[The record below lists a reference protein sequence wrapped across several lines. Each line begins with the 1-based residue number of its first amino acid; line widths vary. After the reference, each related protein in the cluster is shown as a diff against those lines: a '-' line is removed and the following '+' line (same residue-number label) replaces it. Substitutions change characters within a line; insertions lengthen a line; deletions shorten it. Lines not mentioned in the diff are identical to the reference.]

1 MPVAIVQ
8 LPDLSRLSS
17 AVGRGKDPSSLAG
30 VVAVSFL
37 GVIIMLGGGGSPN
50 PLPELI
56 LQLITAALLA
66 AWAVTLGAR
75 AYFKRPPAQLSGP
88 AILFAVI
95 LFAIPLIQLLPL
107 PPILWH
113 ALPGRAGERAAL
125 ALIGQ
130 QDSWRPLTISPARTI
145 AAGLALIVPLIAMV
159 MVASLGRAGRAMIMG
174 VIAGVA
180 LLSLVLGAAQMS
192 GGNGNWLRF
201 YVPDQ
206 PFLSGFQANRNSS
219 ADLLLVGY
227 LALSAVM
234 LEWIGLRRTRAEQ
247 FRWPLVIAAPFLMLV
262 LGIVLTGSRAGMML
276 VPLVVIAQLGIF
288 QAHLALSR
296 RVGLAL
302 LGIVTA
308 GAVLPLLLRNSVIAG
323 ILARYD
329 FAGEFRPELWKDSL
343 YSLGQYWPFGAGLG
357 NFVPVFLASE
367 RLEVVDPTVPNR
379 AHNDF
384 LEFAIEAGL
393 PGTVVLAICA
403 AILIG
408 LAHKHWRSGV
418 PGARVQVWFGGVVL
432 AVLGLHS
439 MVDYPL
445 RSMSL
450 AAIAAISA
458 AMLMPMP
465 HRQSGNSGSK
475 VQ

>member
-1 MPVAIVQ
+1 MPVAVVQ
-8 LPDLSRLSS
+8 PPDLSRLSS
-17 AVGRGKDPSSLAG
+17 DFGRGISPPSLAG
-30 VVAVSFL
+30 LVAALFL
-37 GVIIMLGGGGSPN
+37 GVVIMLGGGGSPN
-50 PLPELI
+50 PQPELI
-56 LQLITAALLA
+56 LQLITALLLA
-66 AWAVTLGAR
+66 GWAATLAVR
-75 AYFKRPPAQLSGP
+75 AYLRQPSTRLSRP
-88 AILFAVI
+88 AV
-95 LFAIPLIQLLPL
+95 LLGVALVAIPLIQLIPL
-107 PPILWH
+107 PPVLWH
-113 ALPGRAGERAAL
+113 SLPGRAGERAAL

-130 QDSWRPLTISPARTI
+130 QDSWRPLTISSARTI
-145 AAGLALIVPLIAMV
+145 AAGLALIVPLIVMV

-174 VIAGVA
+174 LIAGIA
-180 LLSLVLGAAQMS
+180 LLSLVVGAAQMS
-192 GGNGNWLRF
+192 GGTGNWLRF

-227 LALSAVM
+227 LALSAAM

-247 FRWPLVIAAPFLMLV
+247 IRWPLVMAAPFLVLM

-288 QAHLALSR
+288 QTHLTLSR
-296 RVGLAL
+296 RVGLTL

-308 GAVLPLLLRNSVIAG
+308 GAALPLLLRNSVIAG

-343 YSLGQYWPFGAGLG
+343 YSLGQYWPFGVGLG
-357 NFVPVFLASE
+357 NFVPVFMAGE

-384 LEFAIEAGL
+384 LEFVIEAGL
-393 PGTVVLAICA
+393 PGIVVFAIFA
-403 AILIG
+403 AILMG
-408 LAHKHWRSGV
+408 LARKHWRSGV
-418 PGARVQVWFGGVVL
+418 PGARAQVWFGGVVL
-432 AVLGLHS
+432 VVLGLHS

-445 RSMSL
+445 RSISL
-450 AAIAAISA
+450 AAIAAVAA
-458 AMLMPMP
+458 AMLLPMP
-465 HRQSGNSGSK
+465 RQQSGNNESK

>member
-1 MPVAIVQ
+1 MALAQFHDSLRFSPEI
-8 LPDLSRLSS
+8 
-17 AVGRGKDPSSLAG
+17 GRERDASSLAAI
-30 VVAVSFL
+30 VAVSYL
-37 GVIIMLGGGGSPN
+37 GVVIMLGGGGSPN

-56 LQLITAALLA
+56 LQLITAVLLA
-66 AWAVTLGAR
+66 IWAVMLGGR
-75 AYFKRPPAQLSGP
+75 AYFKQPAAQLSRP
-88 AILFAVI
+88 AVLLAFA
-95 LFAIPLIQLLPL
+95 LFAIPLIQLIPL
-107 PPILWH
+107 PPIVWH
-113 ALPGRAGERAAL
+113 GLPGRAGERAAL

-130 QDSWRPLTISPARTI
+130 QDSWRPLTISSARTI
-145 AAGLALIVPLIAMV
+145 AALLALTVPLVVMV

-180 LLSLVLGAAQMS
+180 LLSLIVGAAQMS

-227 LALSAVM
+227 LALSAAI
-234 LEWIGLRRTRAEQ
+234 LEWIGLRGGCAGQ
-247 FRWPLVIAAPFLMLV
+247 YRWPLVMATPFLVLV

-276 VPLVVIAQLGIF
+276 VPLVVIAQLVVF
-288 QAHLALSR
+288 RAHVALSR
-296 RVGLAL
+296 KVGLAL

-308 GAVLPLLLRNSVIAG
+308 GAALPFLLRNSVIAG
-323 ILARYD
+323 ILERYD

-343 YSLGQYWPFGAGLG
+343 YSLGQYWPFGVGLG

-393 PGTVVLAICA
+393 LGTVVFALCA
-403 AILIG
+403 AILIA
-408 LAHKHWRSGV
+408 LARKHWRSGV
-418 PGARVQVWFGGVVL
+418 PGARLQVWFGGAVL
-432 AVLGLHS
+432 VVLGLHS

-445 RSMSL
+445 RSISL
-450 AAIAAISA
+450 AAIAAAAA
-458 AMLMPMP
+458 AMLLPMP
-465 HRQSGNSGSK
+465 RHQSGHNESG